1 MTDPVEAVVVSFRAG
16 AGLRRC
22 VDHLLAAGVSRVV
35 VVEHAGEGLSGLLP
49 ETNVVLVQQPNRGFG
64 AGVNR
69 GVRESTT
76 PAVLIVNPD
85 ADLAAGALVVG
96 TRLLAA
102 EKDVAAVQGVIRN
115 EATGQPE
122 RSAGALLGP
131 VHLLGRAL
139 GLRRL
144 LRVPLLRHTARRVP
158 VLRDHA
164 ERVPEG
170 PTDVEWLAA
179 TALLVRRTAFDA
191 VGGFDESYF
200 LYGEDLDF
208 ARRLRDAGWRLVT
221 VPDLWAS
228 HVSGGSAASPFDR
241 ELHWWRGTMRFAAQR
256 WDPLPWSVA
265 VAAAVLRALG
275 LVLQRPARAGEA
287 CRAVLL
293 EPVADR
299 RRFRRSPAS
308 APAPPWPRRPSRR
321 RRRSG

>member
-22 VDHLLAAGVSRVV
+22 VDHLLAAGVSRVI
-35 VVEHAGEGLSGLLP
+35 VVEHAGEDLATLLP
-49 ETNVVLVQQPNRGFG
+49 EGNIVLVQQPNRGFG

-85 ADLAAGALVVG
+85 AALASEALVVG
-96 TRLLAA
+96 ARLLAA
-102 EKDVAAVQGVIRN
+102 GKDVGAVQGVIRN
-115 EATGQPE
+115 DATGRPE
-122 RSAGALLGP
+122 RSAGTILGP

-144 LRVPLLRHTARRVP
+144 LRLPLVRRAATKVPA
-158 VLRDHA
+158 LRDHA
-164 ERVPEG
+164 ERVPDG

-179 TALLVRRTAFDA
+179 TALLVRRAAFDA

-208 ARRLRDAGWRLVT
+208 ARRLREAGWRLVT
-221 VPDLWAS
+221 VPDLWAT
-228 HVSGGSAASPFDR
+228 HVSGGSASSPFDR
-241 ELHWWRGTMRFAAQR
+241 ELHWWRGTMRFAAQW
-256 WDPLPWSVA
+256 WDAPPWSLA
-265 VAAAVLRALG
+265 VAAAIFRTLG
-275 LVLQRPARAGEA
+275 LALQRPLRAGEA

-293 EPVADR
+293 GPLADR
-299 RRFRRSPAS
+299 RRR
-308 APAPPWPRRPSRR
+308 
-321 RRRSG
+321 